1 MPTSSAA
8 KTAGGRGDAKGAA
21 FRPSAPKPRG
31 RADEVITA
39 AATLFCERGF
49 DATSIQDVAD
59 ALSILK
65 GSVYYYIKSKDDLL
79 YAVIDRH
86 HQVARQHAEKCR
98 AIDGD
103 PITRLSA
110 FLRGYARLL
119 DEYRDTVTVFLNDFE
134 RLSKPRRTQII
145 KERRS
150 YSEFVTSE
158 IAAAQAA
165 GQVRADVSPEL
176 AALGILGMYNWAFK
190 WYDPNGSYPADVITE
205 EFMRIAL
212 GGILLTPSTPS

>member
-1 MPTSSAA
+1 M
-8 KTAGGRGDAKGAA
+8 
-21 FRPSAPKPRG
+21 
-31 RADEVITA
+31 
-39 AATLFCERGF
+39 
-49 DATSIQDVAD
+49 
-59 ALSILK
+59 
-65 GSVYYYIKSKDDLL
+65 
-79 YAVIDRH
+79 
-86 HQVARQHAEKCR
+86 
-98 AIDGD
+98 
-103 PITRLSA
+103 
-110 FLRGYARLL
+110 L

-134 RLSKPRRTQII
+134 RLSEPRRMQII

-190 WYDPNGSYPADVITE
+190 WYGPNGSYSAGVITE
-205 EFMRIAL
+205 EFLRIAL